1 MNTAELFKHG
11 DTQVVRLPPEFM
23 FEGTEIYIRR
33 IGRNVILIPK
43 DDPWK
48 TFVNSLDKFTD
59 DFMAERRQPRL
70 EDREGF

>member
-59 DFMAERRQPRL
+59 DFMAERRQLRL